1 MKGNNMIDGN
11 LEFGKYESGVDDAK
25 NDIALGA
32 IPCGGP
38 TEPPCSVSLDYI
50 VNELRLGVGA
60 SDAYIAGYL
69 SVVFG

>member
-1 MKGNNMIDGN
+1 MRVVSVERFTLHACFAGNDLG
-11 LEFGKYESGVDDAK
+11 AQ